1 MNENWLKVLETVGWP
16 SLILLGFVIFFHR
29 GLWPFF
35 KTEMWPFIKS
45 LMEARQKAFETQV
58 DNERQMYKA
67 QILNCQEER
76 RLERQL
82 FQTVIGTDLRKVVDS
97 IDLLHDVIE
106 VMRIEAKNSRKEST

>member
-1 MNENWLKVLETVGWP
+1 MENLTVNEQWLKVLETVGWP

-45 LMEARQKAFETQV
+45 LMEARQQAFETQV

-82 FQTVIGTDLRKVVDS
+82 FQTLAQQDIKKIVDAVD
-97 IDLLHDVIE
+97 ILHDAIE
-106 VMRIEAKNSRKEST
+106 AMRIECRK